1 MPEAQDPATSV
12 PDDAVVAG
20 VDVGGT
26 NVKGGLVDRAG
37 RVTDRFALLTADF
50 GDPRRLAAALA
61 REVAARVEARPL
73 LGVGIGAP
81 NGNVYRGTVEH
92 PPNLPWPGVT
102 PLAAWIAEA
111 VGAPCRLTND
121 ANAAALGE
129 GLFGAARGLRDYL
142 FVTLGTGL
150 GSGIVA
156 NGEMV
161 YGHDGFAAELGHVIV
176 APGGRLC
183 GCGRRGCL
191 EQYAS
196 ATGLVRT
203 YRELAPDAPADLDA
217 HHVFQRAEAGE
228 AAAEAAFERMAETLG
243 LALANSVAY
252 TEPAAI
258 FLAGG
263 VAAAGERLFEPV
275 RRHFEANLFTL
286 YRGKTAILPSGLPAS
301 DAAVLGAASL
311 IWTAHA

>member
-1 MPEAQDPATSV
+1 MDTTDHGSRPPGDP
-12 PDDAVVAG
+12 VVAG
-20 VDVGGT
+20 VDLGGT
-26 NVKGGLVDRAG
+26 NVKGGLVDRSG
-37 RVTDRFALLTADF
+37 RVTARFTLATADF
-50 GDPRRLAAALA
+50 DDPRRLAAALA
-61 REVAARVEARPL
+61 HEVGVRLEDRSL
-73 LGVGIGAP
+73 LGIGIGAP
-81 NGNVYRGTVEH
+81 NGNYYRGTVEH

-111 VGAPCRLTND
+111 AGVPCLLTND

-150 GSGIVA
+150 GSGLVV
-156 NGEMV
+156 NGALV
-161 YGHDGFAAELGHVIV
+161 YGHDGFAAELGHVV
-176 APGGRLC
+176 VERGGRLC